1 MKTIVEINGINYGS
15 TGRIALNIAKEAR
28 KEGFK
33 VYTCFR
39 NSREGKKHPNEDQLL
54 IGNWLDKVISE
65 RLSYIFGLN
74 GYFCTINTASF
85 LKELDRIKPD
95 LIHIHSLCDNYLNVD
110 MLFNYIIRKD
120 IPVIWT
126 FHDGWPF
133 TGRCAQNR
141 CSKWQEGCGDCPHKD
156 YYPGTLFLDNSRQV
170 LKKRSALY
178 GRLKDLTIV
187 TPSKWLKDLVK
198 LSHFRDKYPVRVINN
213 GIDLNI
219 FKPTDSDFRKE
230 HNLID
235 RFIVL
240 GLAYYWDDSK
250 GLDVFID
257 LAKRLPEKYQ
267 IVLVGTNDEVD
278 KLLPDNIISIHRTHT
293 QEELVKIYSCSDVF
307 VNPTRDENYPTVNME
322 AIACGLPVL
331 TFDTGGCAEIISD
344 KTGSA
349 VRMNDVDS
357 LEKEIVRICETKPY
371 SKEDCLKHAK
381 SFNMEDKFKEYVE
394 LYKEILDTK
403 K

>member
-28 KEGFK
+28 KEGFD

-39 NSREGKKHPNEDQLL
+39 NSHEGKKHPNDNQIL
-54 IGNWLDKVISE
+54 IGNWLDKVVSE
-65 RLSYIFGLN
+65 RLSYVFGLN
-74 GYFCTINTASF
+74 GYFCIINTSIF
-85 LKELDRIKPD
+85 LKRLDELKPD
-95 LIHIHSLCDNYLNVD
+95 LIHIHSLCDNYLNVR
-110 MLFNYIIRKD
+110 MLFEYIIKKD

-141 CSKWQEGCGDCPHKD
+141 CSKWQEGCGNCPHKD
-156 YYPGTLFLDNSRQV
+156 YYPGTLFLDNSRHV
-170 LKKRSALY
+170 LKKRSELY
-178 GRLKDLTIV
+178 GRLSNLTIV
-187 TPSKWLKDLVK
+187 TPSAWLKNLVK
-198 LSHFRDKYPVRVINN
+198 LSHFKDKFPVRVINN

-230 HNLID
+230 HSLND
-235 RFIVL
+235 KYIVL

-257 LAKRLPEKYQ
+257 LAKRLPEKYR

-278 KLLPDNIISIHRTHT
+278 KVLPENIISIHRTHT
-293 QEELVKIYSCSDVF
+293 QEDLVKIYSCSDVF

-331 TFDTGGCAEIISD
+331 TFDTGGCAEIIND
-344 KTGSA
+344 KTGSS
-349 VRMNDVDS
+349 VKMNDVDS
-357 LEKEIVRICETKPY
+357 LEKEIIRICETKPY

-381 SFNMEDKFKEYVE
+381 SFNMENKYKEYVE
-394 LYKEILDTK
+394 LYKEILNK
-403 K
+403 N